1 MMNWMR
7 KNSFFSMMI
16 IFTLLF
22 SAVLFLKDENIEQ
35 YEQIT
40 ISHGESL
47 WSLADQ
53 YRGKMSKHDWI
64 TQVEKANQVNRHEVL
79 AGAVLSIPV
88 EEQSAYIAQKEA
100 DKDVVKVASE

>member
-1 MMNWMR
+1 MKWMR
-7 KNSFFSMMI
+7 KNSFFSMII
-16 IFTLLF
+16 IFALLF
-22 SAVLFLKDENIEQ
+22 SAVLFLTDENIEK

-40 ISHGESL
+40 IGQGESL

-64 TQVEKANQVNRHEVL
+64 TQVEKVNHVNRHEVL

-88 EEQSAYIAQKEA
+88 EEQSVYIAQEKA
-100 DKDVVKVASE
+100 DKDVVKVASEQ